1 MCGRF
6 TLTIDPG
13 ELQDAFPGYSIP
25 QQGISPRYNIAP
37 SQPIAAFPN
46 QSSPKLDFFVWGL
59 IPSWAKDPQM
69 GSRMINARSETLAEK
84 PSFRN
89 AYRRRRCLI
98 PADGFYEW
106 QVIPDKKSKQPM
118 YIHLQDH
125 KPFSFAGLWEIWR
138 APDGSEV
145 HSATIITTQANSFM
159 KPIHDRMPVILKTMD
174 YEEWLDPNE
183 RRPESLAQL
192 LVPYPDGE
200 MAAYPVSPAVNS
212 PQNDQPECIK
222 PLA

>member
-13 ELQDAFPGYSIP
+13 ELQDAFPGYTIP

-37 SQPIAAFPN
+37 SQPIAAILN
-46 QSSPKLDFFVWGL
+46 QASPKLDFLVWGL
-59 IPSWAKDPQM
+59 IPSWVKDPQM
-69 GSRMINARSETLAEK
+69 GNRMINARSETLAEK

-106 QVIPDKKSKQPM
+106 QVIPGRKSKQPV
-118 YIHLQDH
+118 YIHLQEH
-125 KPFSFAGLWEIWR
+125 KPFAFAGLWEIWR

-145 HSATIITTQANSFM
+145 YSAAIITTQANDFI
-159 KPIHDRMPVILKTMD
+159 KPIHDRMPVILKPSN
-174 YEEWLDPNE
+174 YEEWLDAGE
-183 RRPESLAQL
+183 RHPETLAHL
-192 LVPYPDGE
+192 LVPYPNNE
-200 MAAYPVSPAVNS
+200 MAAYPVSQAVNS

-222 PLA
+222 PMM